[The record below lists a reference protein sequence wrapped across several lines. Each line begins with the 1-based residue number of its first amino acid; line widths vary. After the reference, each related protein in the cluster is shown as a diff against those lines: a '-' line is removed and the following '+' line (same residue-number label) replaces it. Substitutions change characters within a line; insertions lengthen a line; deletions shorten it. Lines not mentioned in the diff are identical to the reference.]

1 MSEEA
6 KSIERV
12 NELLAVTQ
20 SCFAS
25 RVLGTA
31 PLPLSCA
38 DALALLLVVASL
50 VLAMGAGPW
59 VAGTPIALQLHGDHS
74 FVLAR
79 SFGIMVM
86 HGGFALLEAGS
97 VHIANRGNI
106 MMKNLADMSF
116 CMVFFLLY
124 GYSLGLAEGNS
135 FIGGSG
141 SVGLRNADAIE
152 YTAFFYHFSFATT
165 TGTIVS
171 GAVAGRMPFK
181 TYIFLSALVTSIVC
195 APVCG
200 SNAGA

>member
-1 MSEEA
+1 
-6 KSIERV
+6 
-12 NELLAVTQ
+12 
-20 SCFAS
+20 
-25 RVLGTA
+25 
-31 PLPLSCA
+31 
-38 DALALLLVVASL
+38 
-50 VLAMGAGPW
+50 MGAGPW

-86 HGGFALLEAGS
+86 QGGFALLEAGS

-135 FIGGSG
+135 FIGGGG

-165 TGTIVS
+165 TGSWKPICS
-171 GAVAGRMPFK
+171 
-181 TYIFLSALVTSIVC
+181 SAAFSC
-195 APVCG
+195 APSVHNESITADARHLPYSSPQAHNLGRTPRRHSRWARAC
-200 SNAGA
+200 